1 MLNFRPSLVL
11 QSKIQVNPSILKFQ
25 VLLSY
30 IACLMEFFII
40 ILGAE
45 NALKCFLCILV
56 AC

>member
-11 QSKIQVNPSILKFQ
+11 QSEIEVNPFILNFR

-30 IACLMEFFII
+30 IACLMGFII
-40 ILGAE
+40 ILGVT

-56 AC
+56 VC